1 MENIVFYW
9 CSFHVLKSSILRD
22 DQKMEQK
29 KSYEIDMCNGPILSK
44 MLLFTIPLMCSSM
57 LQLLFN
63 AADIVVGQ
71 ICGR

>member
-29 KSYEIDMCNGPILSK
+29 KSYEIDMLTVRS
-44 MLLFTIPLMCSSM
+44 
-57 LQLLFN
+57 
-63 AADIVVGQ
+63 
-71 ICGR
+71 